1 MGIVLPQIPIAEI
14 QKLAIESCGIAPS
27 EVSAELLLASRLQ
40 EDGGADLQP
49 EEVHQ

>member
-1 MGIVLPQIPIAEI
+1 MGTVLPQIPIAEI

-27 EVSAELLLASRLQ
+27 EVSAELLLASRPQ